1 MVSKLDKI
9 MNPTLKASA
18 RTETG
23 KKLKTIR
30 EKGFVPGIVYGRD
43 VSNVVIIIEE
53 ESFNKIFKT
62 AGENTLI
69 DLKIE
74 GGDTHTVLIHD
85 VMVDPVSSKPIHVD
99 FYQVRLDEKVK
110 TEIPLN
116 FIGESIAVKEEKGT
130 LLKTLQTVEVESLPA
145 DIPHDI
151 TVDISAIKT
160 FDDHVRVKDLKFDNN
175 VRVLTDSE
183 ETVAMVSP
191 PRTTEEIEKLDE
203 DVEEDVTEVEGVDKG
218 ETEAPTPE
226 GRGPDQSVGKEN
238 KDKSAGAEDKGEDKK
253 AK

>member
-1 MVSKLDKI
+1 
-9 MNPTLKASA
+9 MNPTLKVSA

-30 EKGFVPGIVYGRD
+30 EKGLVPGIVYGRGA
-43 VSNVVIIIEE
+43 SNVVIIVEG
-53 ESFNKIFKT
+53 ESFDKIFKS

-74 GGDTHTVLIHD
+74 GGDTRTVLIHD
-85 VMVDPVSSKPIHVD
+85 VAVDPVSSKPIHVD

-130 LLKTLQTVEVESLPA
+130 LLKTLQTVEVESLPT

-160 FDDHVRVKDLKFDNN
+160 FDDHVTVKDLKFNDN
-175 VRVLTDSE
+175 VKVLTNPE

-191 PRTTEEIEKLDE
+191 PRTTEEMEKLDE
-203 DVEEDVTEVEGVDKG
+203 DVKEDIAEVEGVDKG
-218 ETEAPTPE
+218 ETEVSTPE
-226 GRGPDQSVGKEN
+226 GQDSDQSVGKEN
-238 KDKSAGAEDKGEDKK
+238 KDKSAGAKDKPAEEEKK
-253 AK
+253 TE